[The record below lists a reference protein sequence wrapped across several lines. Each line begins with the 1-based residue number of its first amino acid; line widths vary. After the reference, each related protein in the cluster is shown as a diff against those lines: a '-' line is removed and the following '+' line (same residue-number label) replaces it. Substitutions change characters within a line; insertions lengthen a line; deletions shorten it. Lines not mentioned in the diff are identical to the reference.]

1 MIKHIGGI
9 SFKYLAFPIAL
20 IIAFVNPYVESLQ
33 FINPLVFMLDH
44 YALYTAGVLIGYK
57 YFRGSIY
64 SFLLGI
70 IPAGF
75 WHIPLFFALSA
86 AFIPYRFLC
95 EATLLLGGIL
105 AGSFIPKMTL
115 GQKVIA
121 LGIYM
126 LADSIL
132 SIFFI
137 LAYPQYSNAVYPFLG
152 WGRSIL
158 PYVGIEMFI
167 VMNVVLIYSIY
178 KLMRN
183 LSLF

>member
-44 YALYTAGVLIGYK
+44 YALYAAGVLIGYK

-75 WHIPLFFALSA
+75 WHIPLFFASH
-86 AFIPYRFLC
+86 
-95 EATLLLGGIL
+95 
-105 AGSFIPKMTL
+105 K
-115 GQKVIA
+115 
-121 LGIYM
+121 
-126 LADSIL
+126 
-132 SIFFI
+132 
-137 LAYPQYSNAVYPFLG
+137 
-152 WGRSIL
+152 
-158 PYVGIEMFI
+158 
-167 VMNVVLIYSIY
+167 
-178 KLMRN
+178 N
-183 LSLF
+183 L